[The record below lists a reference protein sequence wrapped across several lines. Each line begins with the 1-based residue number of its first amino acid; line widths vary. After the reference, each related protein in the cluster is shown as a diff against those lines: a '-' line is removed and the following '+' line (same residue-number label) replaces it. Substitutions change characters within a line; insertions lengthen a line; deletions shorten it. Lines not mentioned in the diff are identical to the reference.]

1 MSAFP
6 LQGFKGVLALAPVSI
21 ASTTATQIAYVDLAG
36 TGQVL
41 ATANTGPI
49 NPTEGVLWIFM
60 WGAASNTTPV
70 FSVTES
76 ETYNGSYTAITGA
89 AGTVAATSGKFSCI
103 YISNRGR
110 KRFQKAVVTT
120 DSTQVCAVFAI
131 MTPCNKAATIAAD
144 IGSQCLE
151 TLTVG

>member
-6 LQGFKGVLALAPVSI
+6 LQNFKGVLALPPVSV

-36 TGQVL
+36 TGQAL
-41 ATANTGPI
+41 AVANTGDI
-49 NPTEGVLWIFM
+49 NPCEGVLWIFC

-76 ETYNGSYTAITGA
+76 DTYNGSYTAISGA
-89 AGTVAATSGKFSCI
+89 AGTVAATSGKFTAI
-103 YISNRGR
+103 YLTNRGR

-120 DSTQVCAVFAI
+120 DSTQVCCVFAI
-131 MTPCNKAATIAAD
+131 MCPNNHTPVTAAQ

-151 TLTVG
+151 TLIVG